1 MRTSEA
7 PVHAAIAMMTTM
19 RIGAIQIHMWPGP
32 IFWRGLGTF
41 ITFPLGN
48 DSRDQTRW
56 TSRGLLPAFSSPPW
70 GRSALRVPERASV
83 ASNHSQRMN
92 QVRGRWPRRPV
103 VSGQSWQAPA
113 EAGDPMILA
122 ARDDR
127 QRQSRRDPTC
137 LLNGKSPAS

>member
-7 PVHAAIAMMTTM
+7 P
-19 RIGAIQIHMWPGP
+19 RPRSDGDDDNDEDGADPDPRVTWVDLLERVGDLHN
-32 IFWRGLGTF
+32 L
-41 ITFPLGN
+41 PLGN

-113 EAGDPMILA
+113 EAGDPHDLGG
-122 ARDDR
+122 
-127 QRQSRRDPTC
+127 P
-137 LLNGKSPAS
+137 G